1 MSEEELTKLETALK
15 SKDEN
20 TITEISISHSNAE
33 RVKLREDYKSKFNRE
48 LLEDIQ
54 KNMKGDLCTLLIS
67 IYRDPVEYDAEL
79 LYRAMKGIG
88 TDDDILIEVICFRS
102 TERLNQI
109 KEKFKES
116 YGKELVKEVESECSG
131 EYKNTLKALLE
142 SERSQNKNP
151 DLENCKNIAE
161 ELYKAGEG
169 KLGTNDTV
177 FVKYFT
183 TLSPEELMLVGK
195 EYHKSHK
202 KNLVEV
208 IESEMSGELNKVLKC
223 ILYGLISP
231 SEYFARQ
238 ISVAVKGVGTNDTQ
252 LIRSVVSR
260 ADEDMKMIK
269 RYYKKL
275 FNKDMAE
282 EVKADTSGNY
292 QKILLHLIGAN

>member
-1 MSEEELTKLETALK
+1 MSEEELTKLEAALK

>member
-1 MSEEELTKLETALK
+1 MSEEELTKLEEALK

>member
-1 MSEEELTKLETALK
+1 MSEEELTKLEEALK

-208 IESEMSGELNKVLKC
+208 IESEMSGELNKVLKS